1 MCIRDRVDGTY
12 ELTSP
17 AEERPIGS
25 QVVLHPKND
34 WMHLFEMCIR
44 DRDTGRNGY
53 QRHREKGFE
62 ETGTPDQ
69 QKDPGDHARQEDTYG
84 TFG

>member
-1 MCIRDRVDGTY
+1 MGFVAHFSHETTEILLHNQWDEIISSLLV
-12 ELTSP
+12 
-17 AEERPIGS
+17 GS
-25 QVVLHPKND
+25 DVPKGGQ
-34 WMHLFEMCIR
+34 
-44 DRDTGRNGY
+44 DTGRNGY
-53 QRHREKGFE
+53 QCHREKGFE